1 MRGNKFRNLKR
12 FLGGYF
18 ALLVVM
24 ICAVIGLHSCDKV
37 NAVCSSN
44 GVDSVYVT
52 ECIKATAN
60 PTFTSL
66 TEVKVAQKQLAE
78 KYSVDEVF
86 LNMPDNILNNVVNVC
101 LNKNTVI
108 TKTDIVN
115 EYRANKDVY
124 DNLDSQPTSANNNTV
139 KKDTVKE
146 GQRKPTAGKVS
157 YRYEMDT
164 VEGTPKRVLVKEERV
179 YE

>member
-44 GVDSVYVT
+44 GVDSTYVA
-52 ECIKATAN
+52 EYFESATN
-60 PTFTSL
+60 PIFTSIE
-66 TEVKVAQKQLAE
+66 EVRVAQKQLAE
-78 KYSVDEVF
+78 EKATDEMF
-86 LNMPDNILNNVVNVC
+86 MLMSDGILDNVTTVC
-101 LNKNTVI
+101 LNKNAFI
-108 TKTDIVN
+108 TKHDIVA
-115 EYRANKDVY
+115 EYRANKSVY
-124 DNLDSQPTSANNNTV
+124 DNLSPSDSTTHKPATA
-139 KKDTVKE
+139 KE
-146 GQRKPTAGKVS
+146 EQQKPAGKVS

-164 VEGTPKRVLVKEERV
+164 VEGTPKRVLVKEERT

>member
-12 FLGGYF
+12 FLKGYF
-18 ALLVVM
+18 AFLVVM
-24 ICAVIGLHSCDKV
+24 VCAIIGLCSCDKV
-37 NAVCSSN
+37 KNTVCSTS
-44 GVDSVYVT
+44 GVDSVYVA
-52 ECIKATAN
+52 EYIEAAEN
-60 PTFTSL
+60 PTFTSIS
-66 TEVKVAQKQLAE
+66 EVRIAQKQLAE

-101 LNKNTVI
+101 LNKNTVF

-124 DNLDSQPTSANNNTV
+124 DNLDLQPTSADNNTV
-139 KKDTVKE
+139 KKDTAKE
-146 GQRKPTAGKVS
+146 ERRKPVGKVS

-164 VEGTPKRVLVKEERV
+164 VEGTPKRVLVKEERT

>member
-24 ICAVIGLHSCDKV
+24 ICAVIGLYSCDKV

-44 GVDSVYVT
+44 GVDSVYVAKYFESVT
-52 ECIKATAN
+52 N
-60 PTFTSL
+60 PIFTSIE
-66 TEVKVAQKQLAE
+66 EVRIAQKQLAE
-78 KYSVDEVF
+78 EKTADEVF

-108 TKTDIVN
+108 TKIDIVN

-124 DNLDSQPTSANNNTV
+124 DNLDSQPTSADNNTV
-139 KKDTVKE
+139 KKDTAKE
-146 GQRKPTAGKVS
+146 GQQKPAGKVS

-164 VEGTPKRVLVKEERV
+164 VEGTPKRVLVKEERT

>member
-1 MRGNKFRNLKR
+1 MRGKFRNLKR

-44 GVDSVYVT
+44 GVDSTYVA
-52 ECIKATAN
+52 EYFESATN
-60 PTFTSL
+60 PIFTSIE
-66 TEVKVAQKQLAE
+66 EVKVAQKQLAE
-78 KYSVDEVF
+78 EKATDEVF
-86 LNMPDNILNNVVNVC
+86 MLMSEDVLNNVVTVC
-101 LNKNTVI
+101 LNKNTFI
-108 TKTDIVN
+108 TKHDIVA
-115 EYRANKDVY
+115 EYRANQAVY
-124 DNLDSQPTSANNNTV
+124 DNLSTSDSTTHKSVNNTA
-139 KKDTVKE
+139 TAKE
-146 GQRKPTAGKVS
+146 EQQKPAGKVS

-164 VEGTPKRVLVKEERV
+164 VEGTPKRVLVKEERT